1 MLLNHHSLV
10 LTCCEKY
17 CIQQDEYPAQK
28 ASTGEVQQQCHEILA
43 PCSSTSFVVI
53 HRKEINWVFSFQKS
67 TPRIKKCVLC
77 NPKGV
82 SMHILTLYSFT
93 NYYWH
98 SASSLY
104 LLSGELNHYFFNID
118 TANFILFECALIA
131 FPQLGIP
138 WELNRLL

>member
-10 LTCCEKY
+10 LTCCETY

-28 ASTGEVQQQCHEILA
+28 ASTGEAQQQCHEILA

-67 TPRIKKCVLC
+67 TQRIKKCVLC

-82 SMHILTLYSFT
+82 SMHILTLYLLT
-93 NYYWH
+93 NCYWH
-98 SASSLY
+98 SASSLD
-104 LLSGELNHYFFNID
+104 LLSRELKHYFFNIAI
-118 TANFILFECALIA
+118 ANFILFECALIA
-131 FPQLGIP
+131 FPQSGIS
-138 WELNRLL
+138 WKLNRPL